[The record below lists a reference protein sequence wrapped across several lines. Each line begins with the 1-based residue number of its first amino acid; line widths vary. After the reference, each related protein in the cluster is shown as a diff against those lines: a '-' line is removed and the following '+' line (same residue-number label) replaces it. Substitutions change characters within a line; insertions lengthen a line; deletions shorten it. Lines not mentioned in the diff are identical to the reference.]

1 MKWEKDLHKTRV
13 FLKELAEAMGI
24 GEDVDRAD
32 RILRATLAVLRRRV
46 SPQEYL
52 DFIAQLPLCIK
63 AEAVNG
69 WDIDKF
75 PDKSIKKLDDF
86 IVAIIAEDKRLAD
99 HDLKDGETAKDLVQ
113 RLFGYLKKQVSEGE
127 MKDLAAELPEEIKE
141 FVLGA

>member
-13 FLKELAEAMGI
+13 FLKELAQEMGI
-24 GEDVDRAD
+24 GEDTERAD
-32 RILRATLAVLRRRV
+32 RVLRAVLAVLRRRV
-46 SPQEYL
+46 SPQEFL

-86 IVAIIAEDKRLAD
+86 IQAVIEEDKRLAH
-99 HDLKDGETAKDLVQ
+99 HDLGDAEQTKELV
-113 RLFGYLKKQVSEGE
+113 RKLFGYLKKHISEGE
-127 MKDLAAELPEEIKE
+127 IKDLAAELPEEIKE
-141 FVLGA
+141 FVLQA